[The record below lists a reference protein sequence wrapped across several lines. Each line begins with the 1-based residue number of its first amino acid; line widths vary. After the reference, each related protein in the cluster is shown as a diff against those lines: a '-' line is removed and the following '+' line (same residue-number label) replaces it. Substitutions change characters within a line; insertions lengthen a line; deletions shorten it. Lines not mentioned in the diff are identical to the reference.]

1 MVATETV
8 RRVRVTTRLHRPKAC
23 PEANAATMANAP
35 VAPVPRLAQADPV
48 PQQVPVDPV
57 RAHRVPVHPVRAH
70 RVPPA
75 VRVPE
80 TVLPRA

>member
-1 MVATETV
+1 
-8 RRVRVTTRLHRPKAC
+8 
-23 PEANAATMANAP
+23 MANAP
-35 VAPVPRLAQADPV
+35 AAPVPRLAQADPV
-48 PQQVPVDPV
+48 PQQVPVDPL

-80 TVLPRA
+80 TVLLRA